1 MAGRHWF
8 QMRLWTQARSMGLYA
23 AQCLCGDQD
32 NHGGDFAF
40 EIFAHATR
48 FFGYKVV
55 LLGRYNAQG
64 LGIHPE
70 VLSKTMIV
78 SQDGL
83 QMQDNNEADVCDTG
97 VRIIKKKNDIEI
109 WTRMTTGVEYVKVV
123 VYKGKVVGAMLIGD
137 TGLEEVFENL
147 ILNMLDVSAIGIDLL
162 DPSLDLEDYFD

>member
-1 MAGRHWF
+1 MLF
-8 QMRLWTQARSMGLYA
+8 KCQ
-23 AQCLCGDQD
+23 
-32 NHGGDFAF
+32 
-40 EIFAHATR
+40 
-48 FFGYKVV
+48 VV

-64 LGIHPE
+64 LGIRSE
-70 VLSKTMIV
+70 ILSKTMVV

-83 QMQDNNEADVCDTG
+83 QVQDDGEAVICENGDRKVE
-97 VRIIKKKNDIEI
+97 KNNDIEI

-162 DPSLDLEDYFD
+162 NPSLDLEDYFD